1 MIRINLLPYRAVR
14 KKENIRKQ
22 LSVYA
27 LSVLLVVLLL
37 AGIFLNQRSKLNLLV
52 NNMKSKKK
60 ELASYSG
67 TTKKIAELKKKIEST
82 QTKLDVIKK
91 LEKNKTGPVLLLD
104 EISQTVPKEKLWLQ
118 SLQEKSGILSLK
130 GSAMDNE
137 TLSLFMKNLE
147 KAEHIRSVDLK
158 SAKSKTLSNYKLS
171 IIDFMLSCKI
181 YSYKEKEKKKNKSR
195 RRR

>member
-1 MIRINLLPYRAVR
+1 MIRINLLPYRDVR

-22 LSVYA
+22 VSIYA

-37 AGIFLNQRSKLNLLV
+37 SGFFLRICSDLNLLV
-52 NNMKSKKK
+52 TDMKSKKK

-67 TTKKIAELKKKIEST
+67 TNKKIAELKKKIEST

-104 EISQTVPKEKLWLQ
+104 EISQTVPKGKLWLQ
-118 SLQEKSGILSLK
+118 SLQEKAGILSLK

-147 KAEHIRSVDLK
+147 KAEHIISVDLK
-158 SAKSKTLSNYKLS
+158 SAKSKNLSNYKLN

-181 YSYKEKEKKKNKSR
+181 YSYKEKEKKKDKTR

>member
-1 MIRINLLPYRAVR
+1 
-14 KKENIRKQ
+14 
-22 LSVYA
+22 
-27 LSVLLVVLLL
+27 
-37 AGIFLNQRSKLNLLV
+37 
-52 NNMKSKKK
+52 MKSKKK

>member
-1 MIRINLLPYRAVR
+1 MIRINLLPYRDVR

-22 LSVYA
+22 LSIYG

-37 AGIFLNQRSKLNLLV
+37 SGLFLKQGSKLNSLV
-52 NNMKSKKK
+52 TDMKSKKK

-67 TTKKIAELKKKIEST
+67 TNKKIAELKKKIEST

-104 EISQTVPKEKLWLQ
+104 EISQTVPKGKLWLQ
-118 SLQEKSGILSLK
+118 SLQEKAGILSLK

-147 KAEHIRSVDLK
+147 KADHIITVNLK
-158 SAKSKTLSNYKLS
+158 SAKSKNLSNYKLN

-181 YSYKEKEKKKNKSR
+181 YSYKEKEKKKGKTR

>member
-1 MIRINLLPYRAVR
+1 MIRINLLPYRDVR

-22 LSVYA
+22 VSIYA

-37 AGIFLNQRSKLNLLV
+37 SGFFLRICSDLNLLV
-52 NNMKSKKK
+52 TDMKSKKK

-67 TTKKIAELKKKIEST
+67 TNKKIAELKKKIEST

-104 EISQTVPKEKLWLQ
+104 EISQTVPKGKLWLQ
-118 SLQEKSGILSLK
+118 SLQEKAGILSLK

-147 KAEHIRSVDLK
+147 KADHIITVNLK
-158 SAKSKTLSNYKLS
+158 SAKSKNLSNYKLN

-181 YSYKEKEKKKNKSR
+181 YSYKEKEKKKGKTR

>member
-22 LSVYA
+22 LSIYA

>member
-1 MIRINLLPYRAVR
+1 MIRINLLPYRDVR

-22 LSVYA
+22 LSIYG

-37 AGIFLNQRSKLNLLV
+37 SGLFLKQGSKLNSLV
-52 NNMKSKKK
+52 TDMKSKKK

-67 TTKKIAELKKKIEST
+67 TNKKIAELKKKIEST

-104 EISQTVPKEKLWLQ
+104 EISQTVPKGKLWLQ
-118 SLQEKSGILSLK
+118 SLQEKAGILSLK

-147 KAEHIRSVDLK
+147 KAEHIISVDLK
-158 SAKSKTLSNYKLS
+158 SAKSKNLSNYKLN

-181 YSYKEKEKKKNKSR
+181 YSYKEKEKKKDKTR

>member
-27 LSVLLVVLLL
+27 LSVLFVVLLL